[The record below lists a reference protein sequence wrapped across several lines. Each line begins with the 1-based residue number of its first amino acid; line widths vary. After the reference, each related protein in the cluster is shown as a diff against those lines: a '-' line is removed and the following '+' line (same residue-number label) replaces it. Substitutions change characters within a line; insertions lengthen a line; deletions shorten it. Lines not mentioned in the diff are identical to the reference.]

1 MRKILI
7 GVVIIIIVLL
17 IAFLVTTIEAPD
29 PLELDPVEVS
39 KEWIIENVG
48 TYTER
53 GGSNLEY
60 VSSDTIEDNVYEIMF
75 EFDSNFGGYGSLSED
90 EVDVQVVTP
99 HTIVITIEEGKVVEA
114 ITDGLYDEINE
125 AFLDQEEDFVLYDI
139 YFYTVE
145 DNQEVLASEQRE
157 FYADDPEE
165 VVIFELLEGPSVE
178 DNFTAIPE
186 NASLNSFSVD
196 NGVVYLDFSSHL
208 DASGSATVIMI
219 REQIESTVLQFDNIN
234 EVIISIEG
242 ETEEI
247 LQP

>member
-7 GVVIIIIVLL
+7 GVVIIIIVAL
-17 IAFLVTTIEAPD
+17 IGFLVTTIDAPD

-39 KEWIIENVG
+39 KEWIIDNAG
-48 TYTER
+48 TYAER

-60 VSSDTIEDNVYEIMF
+60 VSSDITEDGVYEIIF
-75 EFDSNFGGYGSLSED
+75 EFDSSFGGYGSLKED

-99 HTIVITIEEGKVVEA
+99 HTIVITIEEGKVIEA
-114 ITDGLYDEINE
+114 ITDGFYDEINE
-125 AFLDQEEDFVLYDI
+125 VFLDQEEDFILRDI
-139 YFYTVE
+139 YFYTIE
-145 DNQEVLASEQRE
+145 DNQEVLVSEQRE
-157 FYADDPEE
+157 FYTDDPEE
-165 VVIFELLEGPSVE
+165 IVILELLEGPFAE
-178 DNFTAIPE
+178 DNFTAISE
-186 NASLNSFSVD
+186 DTSLNSFSID

-234 EVIISIEG
+234 EVVISIEG